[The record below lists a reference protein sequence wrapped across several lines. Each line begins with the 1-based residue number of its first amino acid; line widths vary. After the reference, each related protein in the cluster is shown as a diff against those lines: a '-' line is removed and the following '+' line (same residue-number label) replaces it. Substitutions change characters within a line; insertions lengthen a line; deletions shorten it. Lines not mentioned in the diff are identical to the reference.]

1 MRNVS
6 LKQLRSVAAIVR
18 HGRIVSAAKEL
29 NLTTPA
35 VTSQLKLIETE
46 LGVGLFDRTHSGMK
60 PTAAGWEV
68 FRAATRVEDLL
79 LECDERIDDLK
90 GLRHGKIVVGVVSTG
105 KYFAPQLLAAFM
117 RDHPHVEVEL
127 QVGNR
132 DAIVEALREY
142 RVDVAIAGR
151 PPTDFEVEARSFG
164 RHPLVVV
171 AAPDHP
177 LAGRSKIAKRVLARE
192 RFIIREEGSGTR
204 AAFDSFFEGL
214 QVKGTPIGMEIGSN
228 ETIKQAVMAGLGIAL
243 ISAHSIA
250 VELADGRLAM
260 LDVVGLPIVRE
271 WFFVRRTD
279 RSLSSAADAFA
290 RFLGDRGSDFLPSDS
305 SQRPANYGAG
315 IGTRGAAGSA
325 GGAAGTA
332 TGRSN
337 N

>member
-18 HGRIVSAAKEL
+18 HGRIVNAAKEL

-35 VTSQLKLIETE
+35 VTSQLKLLEAE
-46 LGVGLFDRTHSGMK
+46 LGIALFDRTHGGMR

-68 FRAATRVEDLL
+68 FRTATRIDDLL
-79 LECDERIDDLK
+79 RECDELVDDLK
-90 GLRHGKIVVGVVSTG
+90 GLRHGTIAVGVVSTG

-132 DAIVEALREY
+132 DAIVEALRDY
-142 RVDVAIAGR
+142 RVDVAITGR
-151 PPTDFEVEARSFG
+151 PPTDFDVEALPFG
-164 RHPLVVV
+164 RHPLVVI

-177 LAGRSKIAKRVLARE
+177 LAGQRRIAKRVLARE
-192 RFIIREEGSGTR
+192 RFLIREEGSGTR
-204 AAFDSFFEGL
+204 AAFDAFFEGL

-243 ISAHSIA
+243 ISGHSIA
-250 VELADGRLAM
+250 VELVDRRLAV

-271 WFFVRRTD
+271 WYFVRRTD
-279 RSLSSAADAFA
+279 RSMSSASEAFA
-290 RFLGDRGSDFLPSDS
+290 RFLAQRGAEFLPSEGLLS
-305 SQRPANYGAG
+305 PAG
-315 IGTRGAAGSA
+315 
-325 GGAAGTA
+325 
-332 TGRSN
+332 
-337 N
+337 